1 MHSVIRYSTTEAKL
15 TCRSSTPGARRSP
28 VCSPWAIALAGL
40 TPTAEMGGTHLG
52 GGFVLGWE
60 AGRAAA
66 TGEYAEPHTA
76 ATFGQAV
83 EKKRGVDLSMPIIS
97 VDAEQ
102 QRDSR
107 L

>member
-1 MHSVIRYSTTEAKL
+1 
-15 TCRSSTPGARRSP
+15 
-28 VCSPWAIALAGL
+28 
-40 TPTAEMGGTHLG
+40 MGGTHLG

-107 L
+107 LQLSKSVDGFIFSPPLYQALIDSPQ